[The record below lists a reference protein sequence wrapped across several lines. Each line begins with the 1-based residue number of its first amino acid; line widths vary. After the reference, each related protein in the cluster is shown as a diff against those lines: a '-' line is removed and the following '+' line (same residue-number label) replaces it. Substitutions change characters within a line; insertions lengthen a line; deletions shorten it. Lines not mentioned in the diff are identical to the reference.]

1 MKHYA
6 DAKMKWQMKQ
16 EEARNSPSAK
26 KACVIVVAL
35 IALLY
40 SGTLTLLFYK
50 EWSRASELSSSGEY

>member
-1 MKHYA
+1 
-6 DAKMKWQMKQ
+6 MKQ
-16 EEARNSPSAK
+16 EEARNSPAAK

-35 IALLY
+35 IALIY